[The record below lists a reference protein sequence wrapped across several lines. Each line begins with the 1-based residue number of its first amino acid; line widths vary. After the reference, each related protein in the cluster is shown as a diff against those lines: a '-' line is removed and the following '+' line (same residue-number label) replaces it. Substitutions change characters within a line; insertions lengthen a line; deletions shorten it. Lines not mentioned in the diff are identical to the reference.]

1 MPGQVLATS
10 FVEPRGTIK
19 SIIAGTVAREVAGA
33 VTGVAAAPSVRSSGE
48 SSTPLTAG
56 QLGYLAA
63 FDDQI
68 VMYRAKRGA
77 FKPKPTDE
85 VYATAPRE
93 SVAGAELD
101 RKKISGVLTV
111 RFTDG
116 NEWAFDIPKIY
127 LNTADAVVRA
137 LTPA

>member
-1 MPGQVLATS
+1 MHRSSPERS
-10 FVEPRGTIK
+10 RG
-19 SIIAGTVAREVAGA
+19 EVAGA
-33 VTGVAAAPSVRSSGE
+33 VTGVAAAPGAAHSGDG
-48 SSTPLTAG
+48 STPLASG

-85 VYATAPRE
+85 VYATAPRD
-93 SVAGAELD
+93 SVAGADLE

-116 NEWAFDIPKIY
+116 NAWTFDVPKIY
-127 LNTADAVVRA
+127 LSTADATVRA
-137 LTPA
+137 LTPT